1 MNPADDAS
9 RGLDANKNRSSSKW
23 FKGPEFLWHNE
34 SSLSAERTE
43 AIADED
49 PEINHLLSVNRMAEK
64 LWNAILFY
72 RKNIWLEKSK

>member
-43 AIADED
+43 AIA
-49 PEINHLLSVNRMAEK
+49 VK
-64 LWNAILFY
+64 IL
-72 RKNIWLEKSK
+72 K